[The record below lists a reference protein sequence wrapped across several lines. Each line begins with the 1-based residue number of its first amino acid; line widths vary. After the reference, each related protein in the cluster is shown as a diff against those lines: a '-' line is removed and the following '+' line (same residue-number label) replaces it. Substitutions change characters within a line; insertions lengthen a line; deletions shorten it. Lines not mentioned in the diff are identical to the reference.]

1 MIVKDSPNRLSEELI
16 MDNEQWRDEFA
27 AWLENF
33 PWQWFCSLTFRPGFS
48 QSQARWRLRKWVGML
63 RSELGTTNFGFV
75 AVPEFGTT
83 LLNFHFHL
91 LMVGLR
97 QWRTP
102 ERLEWMRRWHKLAGN
117 ALITE
122 FKPCVGGIRY
132 VLKTIG
138 PDDMDDI
145 EFDLTSST
153 ATQTQF
159 GAK

>member
-1 MIVKDSPNRLSEELI
+1 V
-16 MDNEQWRDEFA
+16 
-27 AWLENF
+27 
-33 PWQWFCSLTFRPGFS
+33 
-48 QSQARWRLRKWVGML
+48 RKL
-63 RSELGTTNFGFV
+63 RSELGTTHFGFV

-83 LLNFHFHL
+83 LVNFHFHL
-91 LMVGLR
+91 LVAGLR
-97 QWRTP
+97 QWRAP
-102 ERLEWMRRWHKLAGN
+102 ERLKWMTRWHQLAGD

-122 FKPCVGGIRY
+122 FNPCAGGIRY

-138 PDDMDDI
+138 PDDMDVI